1 MNIAIVFRVLG
12 ILLMFFSLTHLF
24 PLAISI
30 LYNDGEHI
38 VFFLSFLITFVIGL
52 IIWVPV
58 HQTSNELKTRDGFL
72 LTSLFWIV
80 LGLFGSMPFMMNSFQ
95 PLSISNAVFESVS
108 GLTTT
113 GATVMSNLDAMPKS
127 LLYYRQQLQW
137 LGGIGIIVIAIAI
150 LPLLGI
156 GGMQLY
162 RAESGPIKDN
172 KLTPRIAETAYWLFG
187 IYLFL
192 TLVCALCFWLAGM
205 DAFDAIAHSFSTISI
220 GGFSTHDASL
230 GYYHSPTIWMIASVF
245 MFIAALNFALHFVT
259 YSRFS
264 LRHYSKDSESR
275 FYFYFILTACLAIIA
290 SLYLFG
296 FQQQLD
302 DTAYHAIVQT
312 ISIATTTGF
321 TTTDFSIWPSYLP
334 ILLLFLGCV
343 GGCGGST
350 AGGIKAVRVMLVA
363 KQGWRELQQLVHPKA
378 VIPLKLKRRTVSPD
392 VLSAVWSFIAIYG
405 LSFMVILILLQAFG
419 LDFYTAYTATLS
431 SLNNIG
437 PGLGEAASNFA
448 EVSTASKWILCFS
461 MLLGRLEIF
470 TLLVIFTP
478 AFWQR

>member
-12 ILLMFFSLTHLF
+12 ILLMFFSLSHLLPF
-24 PLAISI
+24 AVSL
-30 LYNDGEHI
+30 LYNDGEHL

-52 IIWVPV
+52 VIWVPV
-58 HQTSNELKTRDGFL
+58 YQTSNQLKTRDGFL

-80 LGLFGSMPFMMNSFQ
+80 LGLFGAMPFMMNSYQ
-95 PLSISNAVFESVS
+95 PLSISDAVFESVS

-113 GATVMSNLDAMPKS
+113 GATVMSQLDSMPKS

-192 TLVCALCFWLAGM
+192 TIACALCYWLAGM
-205 DAFDAIAHSFSTISI
+205 DGFDAISHSFSTISI

-230 GYYHSPTIWMIASVF
+230 GHYHSPAIWMIASAF

-259 YSRFS
+259 YSRFT
-264 LRHYSKDSESR
+264 LRHYSRDSESR
-275 FYFYFILTACLAIIA
+275 FYFYFILSSCLVVIA
-290 SLYLFG
+290 SLYIFG
-296 FQQQLD
+296 FAKQLD
-302 DTAYHAIVQT
+302 DSAYHAIVQT

-334 ILLLFLGCV
+334 TLLLLLGCV

-350 AGGIKAVRVMLVA
+350 GGGIKAVRVMLIA
-363 KQGWRELQQLVHPKA
+363 KQGWRELQQLIHPNA

-392 VLSAVWSFIAIYG
+392 VLSAVWSFVAIYG
-405 LSFMVILILLQAFG
+405 LSFMVILILLQAAG

-437 PGLGEAASNFA
+437 PGLGEATENFA
-448 EVSTASKWILCFS
+448 STSMAGKWILCFS